1 MASLTTLFLSRI
13 YLPFK
18 STFFTLIVF
27 FFSLWDEYFVV
38 VLLLLVYKSF

>member
-27 FFSLWDEYFVV
+27 FSLWDEYFVV